1 MNGLHISFA
10 VLRWWLCRHS
20 EILFYDLYRNPC
32 LNVRVAF
39 AGKVNSED
47 DISPDAVTFH
57 TEDDGLSFLSI
68 GEKGFQGGDGLG
80 VRHIAVKV
88 FFYIVK
94 ALGGDALDN
103 IAGL

>member
-1 MNGLHISFA
+1 MSPSRKIF
-10 VLRWWLCRHS
+10 RD
-20 EILFYDLYRNPC
+20 IC

-39 AGKVNSED
+39 AGKVDGED
-47 DISPDAVTFH
+47 DVSPDAVAFH
-57 TEDDGLSFLSI
+57 TEDDCLPFLSI
-68 GEKGFQGGDGLG
+68 GEKGFQGGDGLC

-103 IAGL
+103 IAGF